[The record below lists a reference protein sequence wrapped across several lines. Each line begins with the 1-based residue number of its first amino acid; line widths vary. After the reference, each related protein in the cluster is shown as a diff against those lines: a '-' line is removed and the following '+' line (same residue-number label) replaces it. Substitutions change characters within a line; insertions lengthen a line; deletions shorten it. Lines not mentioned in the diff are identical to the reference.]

1 LAVILDLLVASQTFG
16 GINMAEIVGSLFGIT
31 ADQYERNL
39 AAQDQARAIQM
50 ASLAPGV
57 RGAAMIQAGA
67 AGLGRGIGNLLG
79 AQDPQLQL
87 ISARNQ
93 IARQIDPSN
102 PESFMSAAQM
112 LAQMGDTQGATA
124 LADAGRKAQAE
135 LALVGQR
142 RAAQQSSLA
151 TAAKTQL
158 SVDQE
163 TKLRGELATL
173 GPNAT
178 EEQIRGVLVQ
188 YGDPDKVL
196 TALTSAATRTED
208 RASRERLA
216 KETADARVEA
226 AKVAADAKIEAARQ
240 AGATQLQI
248 AQLKTQNS
256 RDLAALAASLKG
268 PKVLPSALQK
278 EEDKELELVDSLTA
292 RSEALQ
298 PAVASLTPDPVTKK
312 SPLMLGPINNLRYQA
327 QNAAGNS
334 TPESRAYAQLQRS
347 VQEATNLKTDA
358 AKGVQTDKDV
368 LRFANE
374 LIAAFG
380 KNDTQTTLDALTNF
394 VKSTDKA
401 RVNAQKR
408 IDSRRKSQGVE
419 PYYGAQ
425 AGTPQNPI
433 KLD

>member
-1 LAVILDLLVASQTFG
+1 
-16 GINMAEIVGSLFGIT
+16 MAEIVQSLFGVSPEMYQQAQQQR
-31 ADQYERNL
+31 AD
-39 AAQDQARAIQM
+39 AQALRFAQLDPFQQANFAI
-50 ASLAPGV
+50 G
-57 RGAAMIQAGA
+57 RGANMLGGA
-67 AGLGRGIGNLLG
+67 IGGALGG
-79 AQDPQLQL
+79 QDPELQR
-87 ISARNQ
+87 ISMRQQ
-93 IARQIDPSN
+93 IARQLNPGDPASIQQAIAALSQAGDAEGAMMLQGEYRKLQESN
-102 PESFMSAAQM
+102 ALIAQRGAAAATSQ
-112 LAQMGDTQGATA
+112 AQTG
-124 LADAGRKAQAE
+124 KIN
-135 LALVGQR
+135 
-142 RAAQQSSLA
+142 
-151 TAAKTQL
+151 L
-158 SVDQE
+158 STTQE
-163 TKLRGELATL
+163 TKLRDELSKL

-178 EEQIRGVLVQ
+178 EDQIRGVLVN
-188 YGDPDKVL
+188 YGDPDKVF
-196 TALTSAATRTED
+196 TALTTAATRKADQEA
-208 RASRERLA
+208 RADAAKLA
-216 KETADARVEA
+216 NEARIEAAQIAADARL
-226 AKVAADAKIEAARQ
+226 EAARQ

-268 PKVLPSALQK
+268 PKVLPASLQK

-312 SPLMLGPINNLRYQA
+312 PPLALGPVNNLRYQA

-380 KNDTQTTLDALTNF
+380 KNDTQTTLDALSNF
-394 VKSTDKA
+394 VKTTDKA
-401 RVNAQKR
+401 RVNTQKR
-408 IDSRRKSQGVE
+408 IDSRRKSQGIE
-419 PYYGAQ
+419 PYYGPQ

>member
-1 LAVILDLLVASQTFG
+1 
-16 GINMAEIVGSLFGIT
+16 MAEIVGSLFGIT
-31 ADQYERNL
+31 ADQYERDL
-39 AAQDQARAIQM
+39 ARQDQARAIQM
-50 ASLAPGV
+50 AGLEPGV
-57 RGAAMIQAGA
+57 RGAAMIQYGA
-67 AGLGRGIGNLLG
+67 SQLGRGIGSLLG
-79 AQDPQLQL
+79 GQDPQLQL

-102 PESFMSAAQM
+102 PESFMSAAQR
-112 LAQMGDTQGATA
+112 LAQMGDMQGANA

-142 RAAQQSSLA
+142 NAAA
-151 TAAKTQL
+151 TASTAQAGKIQLGIDQENKLRTQL
-158 SVDQE
+158 S
-163 TKLRGELATL
+163 TL

-196 TALTSAATRTED
+196 AALTTAATRAED
-208 RASRERLA
+208 RAARADAAKLA
-216 KETADARVEA
+216 ADARTDA
-226 AKVAADAKIEAARQ
+226 AKLANDAKIEAARLQ
-240 AGATQLQI
+240 AEARVDAAREAGATRLQI
-248 AQLKTQNS
+248 AQLQAQNK
-256 RDLAALAASLKG
+256 RDLAALATSLKG
-268 PKVLPSALQK
+268 PKVLSSALQK

-292 RSEALQ
+292 RSESLQ
-298 PAVASLTPDPVTKK
+298 PALASLTPDPVTKK
-312 SPLMLGPINNLRYQA
+312 SPLSLGPISNLRYQA

-358 AKGVQTDKDV
+358 AKGVQTDRDV

-401 RVNAQKR
+401 KVNAQKR
-408 IDSRRKSQGVE
+408 IDSRRKSQGIE
-419 PYYGAQ
+419 PYYGPQ